1 MYFLETSAKIE
12 RNSIYKLINFYLYL
26 GKSMEINFIMGSVP
40 LTWFVVGLFILVLE
54 FVVPGFVIFFFGVGA
69 WIVALTTL
77 FTDIP
82 ANFQLIEFLVVSI
95 LSLYLLRNKFTQLFS
110 GIIKDKKTID
120 DEFDNYIGVK
130 VKVTQKITPE
140 YRGRVEF
147 HGTSW
152 NASSDIE
159 LEIGEIVEVIGK
171 DNLTLIVK
179 K

>member
-1 MYFLETSAKIE
+1 
-12 RNSIYKLINFYLYL
+12 
-26 GKSMEINFIMGSVP
+26 MEINFIMGSVP

-77 FTDIP
+77 FFDIP
-82 ANFQLIEFLVVSI
+82 ANFQLLEFIATSV
-95 LSLYLLRNKFTQLFS
+95 LSLYFLRNIFTNLFS
-110 GIIKDKKTID
+110 GSVKSKQSID
-120 DEFDNYIGVK
+120 DEMDNYIGAK
-130 VKVTQKITPE
+130 VVVTQKITPSFK
-140 YRGRVEF
+140 GRVEF

-152 NASSDIE
+152 NAVSDIE
-159 LEIGEIVEVIGK
+159 IEVGEIVEVIGK